1 MVKSM
6 TGYGGAKG
14 TEGAYKLSVELK
26 SVNNRYLDTSVR
38 LPRSFMYAEEA
49 VKSAIQT
56 HVSRGKVDVF
66 ISFDTASGE
75 GIAVRVNEDLASGYK
90 SAIETI
96 GAKLGINADVTA
108 YQIARLSDVL
118 TLDKKEIEKDEA
130 HKELMQV
137 LEKALTDFDTMRRRE
152 GKKLFDDISS
162 RLDAIEEFVTFVE
175 ARSPQAVTE
184 YRERLTKKM
193 QEILENKQ
201 IDESRILTEAAIYAD
216 HIATDEETVRLRSHI
231 EQMRGML
238 ASDTPTG
245 RKLDFIVQELNRETN
260 TIGSKCNNNDITRV
274 VLDMKSEIEKI
285 REQVQNIE

>member
-6 TGYGGAKG
+6 TGYGGAKA
-14 TEGAYKLSVELK
+14 TEGTYKLSVELK

-49 VKSAIQT
+49 VKSAVQA

-66 ISFDTASGE
+66 ITFDASSGE
-75 GIAVRVNEDLASGYK
+75 GIAVTVNEDLAAGYK
-90 SAIETI
+90 AAIESI
-96 GAKLGINADVTA
+96 GAKLGVSAEVTA
-108 YQIARLSDVL
+108 YQISRLSDVL
-118 TLDKKEIEKDEA
+118 VLDKKEIEKEQA
-130 HKELMQV
+130 HKELMQAV
-137 LEKALTDFDTMRRRE
+137 EKALADFDTMRERE
-152 GKKLFDDISS
+152 GRKLFDDISA
-162 RLDAIEEFVTFVE
+162 RLDTIEEYVSFVE

-184 YRERLTKKM
+184 YRERLTRRM
-193 QEILENKQ
+193 QELLENKQ
-201 IDESRILTEAAIYAD
+201 IDEGRILTEAAIYAD

-231 EQMRGML
+231 AQMRDML
-238 ASDTPTG
+238 TSDTPTG

-260 TIGSKCNNNDITRV
+260 TIGSKCNNNEITRV

>member
-14 TEGAYKLSVELK
+14 TEGTYKLSVELK

-49 VKSAIQT
+49 VKSAVQA

-66 ISFDTASGE
+66 ISFDASSGE
-75 GIAVRVNEDLASGYK
+75 GIAVTVNEDLAAGYK
-90 SAIETI
+90 AAIETI
-96 GAKLGINADVTA
+96 GAKLGISSDVTA
-108 YQIARLSDVL
+108 YQISRLSDVL
-118 TLDKKEIEKDEA
+118 TLDKKDIEKEEA
-130 HKELMQV
+130 HKALMQV
-137 LEKALTDFDTMRRRE
+137 VEKALTDFDTMRERE
-152 GKKLFDDISS
+152 GRKLFDDISS
-162 RLDAIEEFVTFVE
+162 RLDAIEEFVSFVE

-201 IDESRILTEAAIYAD
+201 IDEGRILTEAAIYAD

-231 EQMRGML
+231 GQMREML
-238 ASDTPTG
+238 TSNAPTG

-260 TIGSKCNNNDITRV
+260 TIGSKCNNNEITRV

>member
-75 GIAVRVNEDLASGYK
+75 GIAVKVNEDLASGYK
-90 SAIETI
+90 VAIESI
-96 GAKLGINADVTA
+96 GAKLGVNADVTA

-118 TLDKKEIEKDEA
+118 ILDKKEIEKDEA

-137 LEKALTDFDTMRRRE
+137 LEKALTDFDTMRERE
-152 GKKLFDDISS
+152 GRKLFDDISS
-162 RLDAIEEFVTFVE
+162 RLDTIEEFVSFVE
-175 ARSPQAVTE
+175 TRSPQAVTE

-231 EQMRGML
+231 DQMRGML
-238 ASDTPTG
+238 MSDTPTG

-260 TIGSKCNNNDITRV
+260 TIGSKCNNNDITRA

>member
-238 ASDTPTG
+238 TSDTPTG

>member
-49 VKSAIQT
+49 VKSAVQA

-66 ISFDTASGE
+66 ISFDAASGE
-75 GIAVRVNEDLASGYK
+75 GIAVNVNEDLAAGYK
-90 SAIETI
+90 AAIESI
-96 GAKLGINADVTA
+96 GAKLGVSSDVTA

-118 TLDKKEIEKDEA
+118 NLDKKDIEKEAA

-137 LEKALTDFDTMRRRE
+137 LDKALFDFDTMRERE
-152 GKKLFDDISS
+152 GRKLFDDISS
-162 RLDAIEEFVTFVE
+162 RLDAIEKFVAFVE
-175 ARSPQAVTE
+175 TRSPQAVTE

-238 ASDTPTG
+238 TSDTPTG

>member
-66 ISFDTASGE
+66 ISFDTAFGE
-75 GIAVRVNEDLASGYK
+75 GIAVKVNEDLASGYK
-90 SAIETI
+90 AAIETI
-96 GAKLGINADVTA
+96 GAKLGVNADVTA

-137 LEKALTDFDTMRRRE
+137 LEKALTDFDTMRERE
-152 GKKLFDDISS
+152 GRKLFDDISS
-162 RLDAIEEFVTFVE
+162 RLDNIEEFVSFVE
-175 ARSPQAVTE
+175 TRSPQAVTE

-238 ASDTPTG
+238 TSDTPTG

>member
-6 TGYGGAKG
+6 TGYGGAKAADG
-14 TEGAYKLSVELK
+14 VYKLSVELK

-49 VKSAIQT
+49 VKSAVSA

-66 ISFDTASGE
+66 ISFDASSGE
-75 GIAVRVNEDLASGYK
+75 GIAVNVNEDLAQSYK
-90 SAIETI
+90 TALGVI
-96 GAKLGINADVTA
+96 GTKLGVSSEVTA
-108 YQIARLSDVL
+108 YQIARLTDVL
-118 TLDKKEIEKDEA
+118 TLDKKEIEKEAA
-130 HKELMQV
+130 HKELMQA
-137 LEKALTDFDTMRRRE
+137 LEKALSEYDAMRERE
-152 GKKLFDDISS
+152 GQKLFEDISL
-162 RLDAIEEFVTFVE
+162 RLDAIEKNVSFVE

-193 QEILENKQ
+193 QEILESKQ
-201 IDESRILTEAAIYAD
+201 IDEGRILTEAAIYAD

-231 EQMRGML
+231 SQMREML
-238 ASDTPTG
+238 ASDVPTG

-260 TIGSKCNNNDITRV
+260 TIGSKCNNNEITRT

>member
-6 TGYGGAKG
+6 TGYGGAKE

-49 VKSAIQT
+49 VKSAVQT

-66 ISFDTASGE
+66 ISFDATSGE
-75 GIAVRVNEDLASGYK
+75 GIAVTVNEDLAAGYK
-90 SAIETI
+90 AAIESI
-96 GAKLGINADVTA
+96 GARLGVSADVTA
-108 YQIARLSDVL
+108 YQISRLSDVL

-130 HKELMQV
+130 HKALMKV
-137 LEKALTDFDTMRRRE
+137 LEKALSDFDTMRERE
-152 GKKLFDDISS
+152 GRKLFDDISS
-162 RLDAIEEFVTFVE
+162 RLDAIEEFVSFVE
-175 ARSPQAVTE
+175 KRSPLAVTE
-184 YRERLTKKM
+184 YRERLTKRM

-201 IDESRILTEAAIYAD
+201 IDEGRILTEAAIYAD

-231 EQMRGML
+231 SQMREML
-238 ASDTPTG
+238 ICDTPTG

-260 TIGSKCNNNDITRV
+260 TIGSKCNNNEITRV

>member
-14 TEGAYKLSVELK
+14 TEGTYKLSVELK

-49 VKSAIQT
+49 VKSAVQA

-75 GIAVRVNEDLASGYK
+75 GVAVNVNEDLAAGYK
-90 SAIETI
+90 AAIESI
-96 GAKLGINADVTA
+96 GAKLGVTSEITA

-118 TLDKKEIEKDEA
+118 SLDKKEIEKDAA

-137 LEKALTDFDTMRRRE
+137 LDKALSDFDTMREHE
-152 GKKLFDDISS
+152 GRKLFDDISS
-162 RLDAIEEFVTFVE
+162 RLDTIEKFVAFVE

-238 ASDTPTG
+238 TSDTPTG

-274 VLDMKSEIEKI
+274 VLDMKSEVEKI

>member
-108 YQIARLSDVL
+108 YQISRLSDVL

-238 ASDTPTG
+238 TSDTPTG

-260 TIGSKCNNNDITRV
+260 TIGSKCNNNDITRA

>member
-75 GIAVRVNEDLASGYK
+75 GIAVKVNEDLASGYK
-90 SAIETI
+90 AAIESI
-96 GAKLGINADVTA
+96 GAKLGVNADVTA

-137 LEKALTDFDTMRRRE
+137 LEKALTDFDMMRERE
-152 GKKLFDDISS
+152 GRKLFDDISS
-162 RLDAIEEFVTFVE
+162 RLDAIEEFVSFVE
-175 ARSPQAVTE
+175 TRSPQAVTE

-231 EQMRGML
+231 DQMRGML
-238 ASDTPTG
+238 TSDTPTG

-260 TIGSKCNNNDITRV
+260 TIGSKCNNNDITRA

>member
-6 TGYGGAKG
+6 TGYGGAKAVNG
-14 TEGAYKLSVELK
+14 VYKLSVELK

-49 VKSAIQT
+49 VKSAVQA

-75 GIAVRVNEDLASGYK
+75 GIAVNVNEDLAQSYK
-90 SAIETI
+90 EALETI
-96 GAKLGINADVTA
+96 GAKLGVSSDVTA
-108 YQIARLSDVL
+108 YQIARLTDVL
-118 TLDKKEIEKDEA
+118 TLDKKEIEKEAA
-130 HKELMQV
+130 HKELMQI
-137 LEKALTDFDTMRRRE
+137 LDKALGDYDAMRERE
-152 GKKLFDDISS
+152 GQKLYEDISM
-162 RLDAIEEFVTFVE
+162 RLDTIEKNVAFVE
-175 ARSPQAVTE
+175 ARSPQVVTE

-201 IDESRILTEAAIYAD
+201 IDEGRILTEAAIYAD

-231 EQMRGML
+231 SQMREML
-238 ASDTPTG
+238 ISDVPTG

-260 TIGSKCNNNDITRV
+260 TIGSKCNNNEITRT